1 LNKATLGGYR
11 HLLRKARPET
21 GTPDDG
27 NAALAE
33 LRTILDVTLGQ
44 HWNGELLEPTLG
56 RILVLAT
63 AAGDGLKMDPRSE
76 SLWPTR
82 LDVDAGS
89 SSSRKDAWMFLG
101 EKLCNEPATTALSL
115 VRIIHATAHLATSS
129 GSSLKNVA
137 ATSLTAD

>member
-1 LNKATLGGYR
+1 MNKATLGGYR
-11 HLLRKARPET
+11 HLLRKVRPGT

-44 HWNGELLEPTLG
+44 HWSGDLLEPTLG
-56 RILVLAT
+56 RILVLVT
-63 AAGDGLKMDPRSE
+63 AAGDGLKMDPRGE

-82 LDVDAGS
+82 FDVAAGS

-101 EKLCNEPATTALSL
+101 EKLRNEPATTALSL

-129 GSSLKNVA
+129 GSSLRNVA
-137 ATSLTAD
+137 AASLTAN